1 MDAIVLQGLS
11 KTYMNGKRAV
21 NRISF
26 SLKQGEVFG
35 FLGPNGAGKT
45 TTVKLLTGMLAP
57 SEGEM
62 QDTGTESGRSPEK
75 GTRCFRGSNGAC
87 ADVQQ
92 YDRKAESYF
101 LWFCVRNGKSR
112 GR

>member
-35 FLGPNGAGKT
+35 FLVLPAK
-45 TTVKLLTGMLAP
+45 
-57 SEGEM
+57 
-62 QDTGTESGRSPEK
+62 
-75 GTRCFRGSNGAC
+75 
-87 ADVQQ
+87 
-92 YDRKAESYF
+92 
-101 LWFCVRNGKSR
+101 R
-112 GR
+112 GRKNNDCKASYRDAGSF

>member
-35 FLGPNGAGKT
+35 FLGPNGAGAG
-45 TTVKLLTGMLAP
+45 VIIRP
-57 SEGEM
+57 S
-62 QDTGTESGRSPEK
+62 
-75 GTRCFRGSNGAC
+75 
-87 ADVQQ
+87 
-92 YDRKAESYF
+92 
-101 LWFCVRNGKSR
+101 
-112 GR
+112 

>member
-57 SEGEM
+57 SEGEC
-62 QDTGTESGRSPEK
+62 RIP
-75 GTRCFRGSNGAC
+75 
-87 ADVQQ
+87 V
-92 YDRKAESYF
+92 SYTH
-101 LWFCVRNGKSR
+101 LTLPTIA
-112 GR
+112 